1 MKARVAALLVAL
13 VATGPLAAQAK
24 PKPQPAGKPT
34 PAGKPAAGRPAAG
47 RPAAAA
53 AKPAPAPPA
62 PAAKPDSARAAVAA
76 APKPDSNAAPVLKRE
91 IFSYEGGGRDPFL
104 SLLKS
109 GDIRPLLSD
118 LKLTGIYYDGRFAA
132 RSVAV
137 LRDVTNNHI
146 YRVKPGEII
155 GRLKVTAIRPR
166 EIVFTVQEFGF
177 ERQESLT
184 LAKQEVTP

>member
-1 MKARVAALLVAL
+1 MSARSAVLLAAL
-13 VATGPLAAQAK
+13 VAVGPLAAQAK
-24 PKPQPAGKPT
+24 PKPV
-34 PAGKPAAGRPAAG
+34 
-47 RPAAAA
+47 
-53 AKPAPAPPA
+53 
-62 PAAKPDSARAAVAA
+62 AKPDSAKADAAKADST
-76 APKPDSNAAPVLKRE
+76 APPALVRE
-91 IFSYEGGGRDPFL
+91 VYSYEGGGRDPFL

-118 LKLTGIYYDGRFAA
+118 LKLVGIYYDGRFTA

-137 LRDVTNNHI
+137 LRDVTNNKI
-146 YRVKPGEII
+146 YRVKPGDII

-177 ERQESLT
+177 ERQESLQ